1 MKLLFAIVQNSDAK
15 KVTRALVDNE
25 INVTWFS
32 SSGGFLQGGNTTLM
46 IGIED
51 DRVKDALDLIKANSK
66 RRKELIVMPSAWASY
81 VEGMPEPIEV
91 TVGGATVFI
100 VNVEA
105 QHKF

>member
-1 MKLLFAIVQNSDAK
+1 MKMLFAIVQNSDAK
-15 KVTRALVDNE
+15 KVTRSLVDND

-51 DRVKDALDLIKANSK
+51 ERVKDALEIIKTNSK

-91 TVGGATVFI
+91 TVGGATVFTI
-100 VNVEA
+100 SVES